1 MPKRSEEEL
10 IKTERKFFDSLSEK
24 DKRRY
29 TAVEALKKGIHGITE
44 ISEKFRIDQ
53 KTIRSGIE
61 ELENEEMPE
70 VRIRKRGGGRKK
82 N

>member
-1 MPKRSEEEL
+1 MLRH
-10 IKTERKFFDSLSEK
+10 
-24 DKRRY
+24 
-29 TAVEALKKGIHGITE
+29 LKIYCSIHGITE
-44 ISEKFRIDQ
+44 ISEKFRINQ

-70 VRIRKRGGGRKK
+70 ARIRKRGGGRKK